1 MSENKKRFW
10 DGEVW
15 RAIKYSLISA
25 SAGALEF
32 IVFTLLNEFTT
43 WRYWPCYL
51 IALVLSVIWNF
62 VINRRFTF
70 KSTANVPVAML
81 EIFGYYLV
89 FTPVS
94 TWGGDYLAETLG
106 WNEYLVTILNLFFNL
121 ITEYTF
127 QRLVV
132 YGKNVDNREKKQP
145 ETEQPEETTP
155 ATE

>member
-1 MSENKKRFW
+1 M
-10 DGEVW
+10 
-15 RAIKYSLISA
+15 
-25 SAGALEF
+25 
-32 IVFTLLNEFTT
+32 
-43 WRYWPCYL
+43 
-51 IALVLSVIWNF
+51 LSVIWNF

-81 EIFGYYLV
+81 KIFGYYLV

-145 ETEQPEETTP
+145 ETEQPEEATP